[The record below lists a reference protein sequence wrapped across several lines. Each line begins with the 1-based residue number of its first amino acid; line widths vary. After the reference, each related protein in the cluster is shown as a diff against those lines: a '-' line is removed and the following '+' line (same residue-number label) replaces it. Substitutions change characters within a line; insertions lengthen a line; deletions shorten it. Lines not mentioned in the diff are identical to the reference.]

1 MRAKPLGYFATPFS
15 TLALGV
21 SVRPLSQ
28 WLPKPTATITLA
40 LLLLALPLGSRL
52 LLGWSDPRG
61 YVSDLAIGGLVFL
74 FLCQRPLWLALPVLV
89 LWAVLSLGAAELVS
103 AVGRMPEA
111 SDLHYLTDTQ
121 FLSQSTEG
129 GGISHPL
136 LALSLLLGIMFYL
149 LSVRRKRSVPARR
162 SGYLYALPLLLL
174 LGHSAASYLQPSEA
188 DEWRQFNLPH
198 KLLSTTVNTAQQQVE
213 NWLDDSPTDPSIDI
227 AGLSQLDLN
236 GTRLIADAGKARNVL
251 IVTVEGIPGAYI
263 ATSRNA
269 IHSSYQ
275 ENLMPKLSRWAER
288 AMTTPDYVL
297 HSHQTIRGLYAML
310 CGDYSKLDS
319 GTPKGVELLN
329 NNNQRNQQC
338 LPAQLNDHGFKT
350 HFLQGAGLQF
360 MAKDKIMP
368 RMGFSQTHG
377 REWFRKKPHLEFAW
391 GMDDKSY
398 FEGALTYVQQLRR
411 HKQPWML
418 TLLTVGTHQ
427 PYATT
432 DEYLA
437 RYDSPKQA
445 AVGYL
450 DDALDSFLSGLEK
463 QGVLKDT
470 LVIITSDES
479 HGLEGVRLASAWG
492 FNLVLAPEQASLP
505 AIKPGVY
512 GHVDLTASILDY
524 FDLPVPANISGRS
537 LFRDYSSGR
546 EIMSY
551 TNGML
556 RQHDGKG
563 EFVECNFQHLCRRY
577 ASDGFIADSAR
588 YLGRFSGK
596 QANMVAARAALL
608 DQSLLSGQLGQQY
621 QFAKRDKVKLKE
633 SIHDDWTAN
642 LIGAQYLELPQGSQ
656 TTVHLKVRAL
666 NLDKKG
672 VQLLLKTKEFDRDV
686 VLDIPPLPLLTRG
699 KPIDLSFSF
708 DNLQARKAFSF
719 HLLGQGRGLIE
730 ITDFTVTSQPLQ
742 PTADLVTNRPTD
754 AAPAL

>member
-1 MRAKPLGYFATPFS
+1 VRPFS
-15 TLALGV
+15 HW
-21 SVRPLSQ
+21 RP
-28 WLPKPTATITLA
+28 KFTATLGLV
-40 LLLLALPLGSRL
+40 LLLLALPLISRW

-61 YVSDLAIGGLVFL
+61 YASDLAIGGLLVL
-74 FLCQRPLWLALPVLV
+74 LLRQRSLWLALPVLAV
-89 LWAVLSLGAAELVS
+89 WALFNLGAAELVS
-103 AVGRMPEA
+103 AVGRMPEV
-111 SDLHYLTDTQ
+111 SDLHYLTDAQ

-129 GGISHPL
+129 GGIAHPL
-136 LALSLLLGIMFYL
+136 LALSLLLGVAFYL
-149 LSVRRKRSVPARR
+149 FCSANTAPKLGARSR
-162 SGYLYALPLLLL
+162 YFYALPLLLL
-174 LGHSAASYLQPSEA
+174 LGHSLGAYLAPSEA

-198 KLLSTTVNTAQQQVE
+198 KLLAAGVNAGQQQVE
-213 NWLDDSPTDPSIDI
+213 NWLDNSPADSPADI
-227 AGLSQLDLN
+227 AGLSQQDLN
-236 GTRLIADAGKARNVL
+236 GTRLIAGSGKARNVL

-263 ATSRNA
+263 AASRNA

-275 ENLMPKLSRWAER
+275 QDLMPKLSRWAER

-329 NNNQRNQQC
+329 TNNQRNQQC
-338 LPAQLNDHGFKT
+338 LPAQLNDHGFKS

-398 FEGALTYVQQLRR
+398 FEGVLTYVQQLRKQ
-411 HKQPWML
+411 KQPWML
-418 TLLTVGTHQ
+418 TLMTVGTHQ
-427 PYATT
+427 PYAA
-432 DEYLA
+432 DKDYLA

-450 DDALDSFLSGLEK
+450 DDAIDSFLSGLEK

-492 FNLVLAPEQASLP
+492 FNLVLAPEQAALP
-505 AIKPGVY
+505 ALKQGVY
-512 GHVDLTASILDY
+512 GHVDLTASVLDY

-563 EFVECNFQHLCRRY
+563 QFTECNFQHVCRRY
-577 ASDGFIADSAR
+577 ASDGFIADNAR

-596 QANMVAARAALL
+596 QANMIAARATLL

-621 QFAKRDKVKLKE
+621 QFAKRDKIKLKE
-633 SIHDDWTAN
+633 SINDDWTAN
-642 LIGAQYLELPQGSQ
+642 LVGAQYLELPQGSQ

-686 VLDIPPLPLLTRG
+686 ALDIPTLPLLTRG
-699 KPIDLSFSF
+699 KPIELSFSF

-719 HLLGQGRGLIE
+719 HLLGQGRGSIE

-742 PTADLVTNRPTD
+742 PSADLVINQP
-754 AAPAL
+754 AIAIPAL